1 MVQMEEEHGSLEENF
16 KDPPNEF
23 RMMPFWFWNHEM
35 VEKEIVRQVQDHH
48 DHGIGG
54 EFIHPR
60 HGRLTPYMGR
70 RWLEAVEA
78 AADKCKELDMPCF
91 LYDEDNWPSGPAG
104 GYITGPYKKE
114 NRGKF
119 VALFDEETFK
129 GPKTVDYGLDF
140 HALAPETEFLAAVAV
155 PNPEN
160 YPDFSAV
167 IDQQQDVT
175 GCVNGDTFT
184 WNVPEGEWSVL
195 FFCILVNPYDANLN
209 GYIDPLRKETVKEF
223 IEFTHE
229 KYANWFVE
237 RGKKDYLGTIVPGIF
252 TDEPSMIHM
261 DIGKITFMPWFTFS
275 PDMPMRFEE
284 MHGYPFTSILIS
296 MVRET
301 GAVSAKHRCNYWAT
315 AIDMYVNAFYKQIYE
330 CCDKYNW
337 RATGHVNSEGS
348 FPSNIHNHGD
358 FFKVFEYFHYGGV
371 DQLTEEVRPDHIE
384 DIWNLEKNPYTGMSN
399 EMVTASKLASSAAHL
414 LGKPRVLVE
423 AFGTSSWDITMASA
437 KRVTD
442 FLILTGCD
450 LFVPH
455 SFNISEDGYRKGDH
469 PAAFNYQPY
478 YQHWKKLA
486 DHCGR
491 LCALLNAHSGTLN
504 ADILMLYPAKSFHAE
519 MMPSTS
525 QMAESIG
532 QYITH
537 NADCIFRQ
545 QLDYEFANEEM
556 IRGGTIEGNHLR
568 IKDEAFKILLLGA
581 TTCINI
587 EFARL
592 VKQFYDAGGKI
603 LASYSLPYKEENTGE
618 SDEVNSIFEQVFGI
632 DPKSLAAEIKA
643 GSITDFE
650 AVENLNDAG
659 GHAILI
665 KGPNKPPYQG
675 AYYPLF
681 ETSCR
686 KLLPIEN
693 RRVCAWKDEGNSSHA
708 AYVQVKHK
716 TIEGR
721 EFFFLANTGRDASY
735 KAVKVVFGM
744 NAAAVDSW
752 NTLTGAITPVDSFS
766 VENGK
771 TSLVLDFLP
780 NQSYLYSVVP
790 GDERE
795 SCAVIGGENLENV
808 MQTIDLGDT
817 WNCKVNAPNG
827 AMLYQDWHSSYRV
840 EAGKAWGYRQS
851 REFWHRFTVEDL
863 EAIKPV
869 KVVIEGI
876 VGDYGWCKTTTDM
889 PIGGDRAHFR
899 LPSNLLLFVNDR
911 AVPLSFDF
919 NREYLDAYWIVAD
932 ISKHLVEGN
941 NVIKMTCTT
950 GGHGTFHIVTD
961 PWRLIGDFE
970 ADDEPI
976 PTLKKV
982 RDSVSLGDLVPQGFP
997 RYHGGFSYMQSV
1009 DVPADAEGKKVM
1021 LVIDGTTDCVE
1032 VRINGA
1038 LVDVLWWNWTAD
1050 VTDAIKPGESNQVEL
1065 VYYGIAQNMLQTN
1078 IKPQGIDG
1086 KVYLR
1091 ILE

>member
-1 MVQMEEEHGSLEENF
+1 MEQKHNSIEENF

-35 VEKEIVRQVQDHH
+35 VEKEIIRQIQDHH

-70 RWLEAVEA
+70 RWLETVEA

-104 GYITGPYKKE
+104 GNIVGPYKKE

-119 VALFDEETFK
+119 LALFDEQSFN
-129 GPKTVDYGLDF
+129 GPKPAEYNLDF
-140 HALAPETEFLAAVAV
+140 HTISPETEFFAAIAV
-155 PNPEN
+155 PNPET

-175 GCVNGDTFT
+175 ACVNGDTFI
-184 WNVPEGEWSVL
+184 WDVPDGEWCVL
-195 FFCILVNPYDANLN
+195 FFCMLVNPPDGNLN
-209 GYIDPLRKETVKEF
+209 GYIDTLRKETVKEF
-223 IEFTHE
+223 IEFTHQ
-229 KYANWFVE
+229 KYANWFIE
-237 RGKKDYLGTIVPGIF
+237 RGKQDYLGAVVPGIF
-252 TDEPSMIHM
+252 TDEPSMCHM
-261 DIGKITFMPWFTFS
+261 DISKADLLPWFTFS
-275 PDMPMRFEE
+275 PDMPKRFEE
-284 MHGYPFTSILIS
+284 MYGYPFTSILVS
-296 MVRET
+296 MVHDT

-315 AIDMYVNAFYKQIYE
+315 AIGMYVNAFYKQIYD

-348 FPSNIHNHGD
+348 FPSNIKNHGD
-358 FFKVFEYFHYGGV
+358 FFKVFEYMHYGGV

-384 DIWNLEKNPYTGMSN
+384 DIWNLDKNPYTGMSN

-414 LGKPRVLVE
+414 FGKPRVLVE
-423 AFGTSSWDITMASA
+423 SYGTSSWDITMASA

-478 YQHWKKLA
+478 YTHWKKLA

-491 LCALLNAHSGTLN
+491 LCALLNAHSGKLN
-504 ADILMLYPAKSFHAE
+504 ADILALYPAKSFHAE

-525 QMAESIG
+525 PMAESIG

-556 IRGGTIEGNHLR
+556 IHGGTIEGNQLR
-568 IKDEAFKILLLGA
+568 IKDETFKILMLGT
-581 TTCINI
+581 TTCVNI
-587 EFARL
+587 EFARF

-618 SDEVNSIFEQVFGI
+618 SAEIASIFEQVFDI
-632 DPKSLAAEIKA
+632 DPIVLASEIKA
-643 GSITDFE
+643 GNIKDFE
-650 AVENLNDAG
+650 AIENTNDAG
-659 GHAILI
+659 GYAILI
-665 KGPNKPPYQG
+665 KGPNKAPYLG

-681 ETSCR
+681 EASCR
-686 KLLPIEN
+686 KLLPLEN
-693 RRVCAWKDEGNSSHA
+693 RRVCAWKNENDTSHA

-716 TIEGR
+716 TIEGK
-721 EFFFLANTGRDASY
+721 EFFFIANTGRDASY
-735 KAVKVVFGM
+735 KSVNVVFGM
-744 NAAAVDSW
+744 EATAVESW
-752 NTLTGAITPVDSFS
+752 DTLTGGISTIETLC

-771 TSLVLDFLP
+771 TKLVLDFPP
-780 NQSYLYSVVP
+780 NQSYLFSIITGDMGDSNTVVKAETSD
-790 GDERE
+790 GSEE
-795 SCAVIGGENLENV
+795 IIE
-808 MQTIDLGDT
+808 LGDM
-817 WNCKVNAPNG
+817 WNCKINAPNG
-827 AMLYQDWHSSYRV
+827 VMLYQEWHSSYKV
-840 EAGKAWGYRQS
+840 EAGKAWGYKQS
-851 REFWHRFTVEDL
+851 RTFWHEFNVEDVD
-863 EAIKPV
+863 AIKPV

-889 PIGGDRAHFR
+889 PIGGDRAHFKF
-899 LPSNLLLFVNDR
+899 PSNLSLLVNDKQ
-911 AVPLSFDF
+911 VPLSFDF
-919 NREYLDAYWIVAD
+919 KPEYLDAYWIVAD
-932 ISKHLVEGN
+932 ISKHIIEGK
-941 NVIKMTCTT
+941 NVIKMICNTS
-950 GGHGTFHIVTD
+950 GHGTFHVVTD
-961 PWRLIGDFE
+961 PWRLIGNFE
-970 ADDEPI
+970 ADDEPV
-976 PTLKKV
+976 PTLKKM

-997 RYHGGFSYMQSV
+997 RYHGGFTYTQSV
-1009 DVPADAEGKKVM
+1009 VVPADASGKKII
-1021 LVIDGTTDCVE
+1021 LVIKNTTDCVE
-1032 VRINGA
+1032 VRVNGE
-1038 LVDVLWWNWTAD
+1038 LVDVLWWNWSTD
-1050 VTDAIKPGESNQVEL
+1050 VSAAIKPGETNQVEL

-1078 IKPQGIDG
+1078 IKPQGISG
-1086 KVYLR
+1086 KVYLC
-1091 ILE
+1091 ILD